1 MKYLVPFDFSE
12 VSKNAVENAISLA
25 KQSGG
30 DITLIHVVSDRE
42 LVKRNKMLL
51 DDYINHL
58 NVDNSNIHLSE
69 NVFVGDPFEDIGKMA
84 DTNHAN
90 YVIMGTHGLT
100 LSQKIF
106 GGHTVK
112 IISNSSTPFIVL
124 QDDVKIKEINKIVLP
139 YSIENK
145 SLQVI
150 KFASQLCKTY
160 GAELHL
166 IGRHHDDEFLKHKE
180 NNSIILAKKHLLEH
194 GVKHHIELGN
204 VSKGD
209 FMNYILDYA
218 KKENADLIAATYFS
232 DALMPMFEKFI
243 QNLIVN
249 DLKIP
254 VLCVNA
260 QTLSKTDSSL
270 SFMTS

>member
-1 MKYLVPFDFSE
+1 MKYLVPFDFSQ

-30 DITLIHVVSDRE
+30 DIIILHVVSDRE
-42 LVKRNKMLL
+42 LVQRNKMLL

-58 NVDNSNIHLSE
+58 NIDNTNIQLSE

-84 DTNHAN
+84 ELNHAN

-100 LSQKIF
+100 MKQKLF
-106 GGHTVK
+106 GGNSVK

-124 QDDVKIKEINKIVLP
+124 QDEVKIKEIKKIVLP

-150 KFASQLCKTY
+150 KFASQLCKSY

-166 IGRHHDDEFLKHKE
+166 VGRHHDDEFLKHKE
-180 NNSIILAKKHLLEH
+180 NNSIILAKKHLLEQN
-194 GVKHHIELGN
+194 VTHHFELGT
-204 VSKGD
+204 VSTGD
-209 FMNYILDYA
+209 FMEFVLAYA
-218 KKENADLIAATYFS
+218 HKENADLIAATYFS
-232 DALMPMFEKFI
+232 DSIMPMFERFI

-249 DLKIP
+249 DFKIP

-260 QTLSKTDSSL
+260 QTLSKADSSL

>member
-1 MKYLVPFDFSE
+1 MKYLVPFDFSH
-12 VSKNAVENAISLA
+12 VSKNAVDNALTLC

-30 DITLIHVVSDRE
+30 DIILLHVVSDRD
-42 LVKRNKMLL
+42 VVQRNKLLL
-51 DDYINHL
+51 DDYIKHL
-58 NVDNSNIHLSE
+58 NVDNNIHLSE
-69 NVFVGDPFEDIGKMA
+69 NVFVGDPFEDVGKMA
-84 DTNHAN
+84 ELHQAN

-100 LSQKIF
+100 LKQKIF

-124 QDDVKIKEINKIVLP
+124 QDDVTIKEIKKIILP
-139 YSIENK
+139 FSIENK

-166 IGRHHDDEFLKHKE
+166 VGRHHDDEFLKHKE
-180 NNSIILAKKHLLEH
+180 NTSIIVAKTHLYEQ
-194 GVKHHIELGN
+194 GVTHHVELGD

-209 FMNYILDYA
+209 FMDFILEYA
-218 KKENADLIAATYFS
+218 HKEKADLIAATYFS
-232 DALMPMFEKFI
+232 DSLMPMFDKFI

-249 DLKIP
+249 ELKIP

-260 QTLSKTDSSL
+260 QTLSKADSTL
-270 SFMTS
+270 SYLTI